1 MIKIPIP
8 ENFEFPQMHPIRQQF
23 DIPPAIDVTEAVTAE
38 WEKIKG
44 GVTIPPHARIAV
56 GVGSRGL
63 SNLTQIVRTVVDL
76 LKAAGARPFITSAM
90 GSHGGATARGQL
102 EVLAGKGITRE
113 SVGASV
119 EVSMEVDLIGEAD
132 GIPLYVDRLARE
144 ADGIVLINRIKPH
157 TDFTGPLGSGVIK
170 MLCIGLGNQKG
181 ADFYHQAAFSRGF
194 SNMLITAGRGLLK
207 NTKFLFGVALVENQ
221 DHATCGIRMA
231 MAEEMEAVEME
242 LLKKAK
248 ACLPRLPL
256 DEIDLLI
263 VDEMGKEISGAGLDP
278 NVVGGKG
285 VCQWSEDRP
294 WPKIRRI
301 FVRDLTIASKGNAAG
316 LGMVHV
322 TTPRLVNKIDLQA
335 TAVNAFTAACLE
347 DCRIPLTLG
356 TEMEAIAA
364 ALMTIGPYNPEEVRV
379 VHIRNTL
386 DLTGLTVSRGC
397 LGALADRPDILVESL
412 ASVMTFD
419 DSGDLI

>member
-8 ENFEFPQMHPIRQQF
+8 ENFEFPEMHPIRQQF
-23 DIPPAIDVTEAVTAE
+23 DIPPAVNVTEAVTAE
-38 WEKIKG
+38 WKTLEKKISL
-44 GVTIPPHARIAV
+44 VPDARIAV

-63 SNLTQIVRTVVDL
+63 SNLTEIVRTVVSL

-90 GSHGGATARGQL
+90 GSHGGATAQGQL
-102 EVLAGKGITRE
+102 EVLARKGITRE
-113 SVGASV
+113 SVGAPV
-119 EVSMEVDLIGEAD
+119 EVTMAVDLIGEAD
-132 GIPLYVDRLARE
+132 GIPLYLDRLARE

-157 TDFTGPLGSGVIK
+157 TDFTGPIGSGIIK

-181 ADFYHQAAFSRGF
+181 ADFYHQAAVSRGF
-194 SNMLITAGRGLLK
+194 SNMLITAGRRLLK
-207 NTKFLFGVALVENQ
+207 NTHFLFGVALVENQ
-221 DHATCGIRMA
+221 DHATCDIRMA
-231 MAEEMEAVEME
+231 TATEMEAVERV
-242 LLKKAK
+242 LLKKAN

-263 VDEMGKEISGAGLDP
+263 VDEMGKDISGAGLDP

-285 VCQWSEDRP
+285 VCLWSADRP
-294 WPKIRRI
+294 WPKIMRI
-301 FVRDLTIASKGNAAG
+301 FVRDLTSASKGNAAG

-322 TTPRLVNKIDLQA
+322 TTPRLVEKIDIQA
-335 TAVNAFTAACLE
+335 TAVNAVTAACLE

-364 ALMTIGPYNPEEVRV
+364 ALMTIGPYNPEAVRV

-386 DLTGLTVSRGC
+386 DLTRLTVSRGC
-397 LGALADRPDILVESL
+397 LGALADRPDIFMESP

-419 DSGDLI
+419 DSGDLV